1 MSIRCFYYSYNFD
14 NLETSFEKS
23 VIANASDHIV
33 EAGDYVIVCANQNP
47 GQQLYGFLAVS
58 EGVIPNVTAKKY
70 WPDFHRPLSRVTR
83 VRAISRLVKIPLHI
97 AGGMTR
103 AGIRNCHRDE
113 VSMFLRTKPIEIKQE
128 IRPVVINE
136 KPKLKPEIGFVYILQ
151 IPHGYKIGITT
162 NLDARMKQLE
172 VPEKAS
178 IVGHWQSKDYTVLE
192 RLLHSMYKEKRVPQS
207 EWFLINEQELQPAL
221 HLLNTTAKCLIDN
234 SKPLTLET
242 TTTINLPTTNT
253 AQEELNQIATKA
265 NGQLF
270 AGLSAIGIV
279 CLIAVAVSS
288 CSSAPKT
295 EVTTSNLPVYCI
307 RDVVFLDDDPQGDL
321 LLDMPGYPYGQTD
334 KYQQISKQ
342 TYNELD
348 VPVCKSDDPR
358 MALEA
363 DGIAWANG
371 RDTSLDELPESV
383 E

>member
-23 VIANASDHIV
+23 LIANASDHVI
-33 EAGDYVIVCANQNP
+33 EAGEYVIVCANQNP

-70 WPDFHRPLSRVTR
+70 WPDFHRPHSRVTR
-83 VRAISRLVKIPLHI
+83 VKVISRLVKIPLHI

-103 AGIRNCHRDE
+103 AGIRKCHRDE
-113 VSMFLRTKPIEIKQE
+113 VSMFLRSKPVE
-128 IRPVVINE
+128 IRQEVRPIVINE
-136 KPKLKPEIGFVYILQ
+136 KPKLKPQIGFVYILQ

-178 IVGHWQSKDYTVLE
+178 IIGHWQSKDYTVLE

-234 SKPLTLET
+234 SKPIELKPYSTNIPTDATVEKELNEIAAKANRKLFGALSALGIVLLIAGLVSACST
-242 TTTINLPTTNT
+242 TTT
-253 AQEELNQIATKA
+253 
-265 NGQLF
+265 
-270 AGLSAIGIV
+270 
-279 CLIAVAVSS
+279 
-288 CSSAPKT
+288 T
-295 EVTTSNLPVYCI
+295 EVEPRTLPVYCI
-307 RDVVFLDDDPQGDL
+307 RDVVFLDNDPQGQL

-334 KYQQISKQ
+334 KYQQIDKQ

-363 DGIAWANG
+363 SGIAWADG